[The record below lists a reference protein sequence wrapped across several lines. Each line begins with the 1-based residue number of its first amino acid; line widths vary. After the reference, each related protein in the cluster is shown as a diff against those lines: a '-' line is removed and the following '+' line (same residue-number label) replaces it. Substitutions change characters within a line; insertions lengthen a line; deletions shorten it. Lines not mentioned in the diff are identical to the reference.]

1 MKTIGERIQGLRE
14 LRFLKKRELAERLGI
29 SESQLSRIENG
40 KTATVSSDIL
50 TRLAREFDVSADYIL
65 GLSPTKDNSHILS
78 ELRLSETACEK
89 LIRRE
94 VDGETLSRLMEQDR
108 FGDVIKLSRAYFS
121 DIYAEGVSYR
131 NAILDSSA
139 SFLREH
145 AEETE
150 HPDAVRIKAN
160 DIVHAKTR
168 DHEIELTQIQTLM
181 RRILAE
187 AKTQYEQERAEQ
199 DPALKRRIAGQAFS
213 ARLREIAEEVNTTQ
227 ETEEEKLDRVTD
239 RVLEEA
245 QAANGLPDWTARL
258 LKPIYKRIIRSTG
271 KAKQAQAEKSSDEGA
286 E

>member
-50 TRLAREFDVSADYIL
+50 TGLARELDVSADYIL
-65 GLSPTKDNSHILS
+65 GLSLTQNNNHTLS
-78 ELRLSETACEK
+78 ELRLSEAACEK

-160 DIVHAKTR
+160 DIMHAKTR
-168 DHEIELTQIQTLM
+168 DHEIELTQIQALV
-181 RRILAE
+181 RKVLAD
-187 AKTQYEQERAEQ
+187 AKAQYEKEKQ
-199 DPALKRRIAGQAFS
+199 DPALKRKIAGQEFS
-213 ARLREIAEEVNTTQ
+213 ARLREISEEVYAM
-227 ETEEEKLDRVTD
+227 EGTEEEKLDRLTD
-239 RVLEEA
+239 REKAILSLRYFE
-245 QAANGLPDWTARL
+245 
-258 LKPIYKRIIRSTG
+258 G
-271 KAKQAQAEKSSDEGA
+271 KTQMEVSAHIGISQAQISRLEKNA
-286 E
+286 IQKIKKNL

>member
-1 MKTIGERIQGLRE
+1 MNEIGNRIRDLRE
-14 LRFLKKRELAERLGI
+14 YRDMTKRELASRLGI
-29 SESQLSRIENG
+29 SESQLSRIESG
-40 KTATVSSDIL
+40 KTVTLSSDIL
-50 TRLAREFDVSADYIL
+50 IGLAGEFDVSSDYIL
-65 GLSPTKDNSHILS
+65 GLSPTKSNSHILS
-78 ELRLSETACEK
+78 DLRLSETACEK

-108 FGDVIKLSRAYFS
+108 FGDMIKLSRAYFT

-131 NAILDSSA
+131 NATLNFGA
-139 SFLREH
+139 SFLRDH

-150 HPDAVRIKAN
+150 HPDAVRSKAN
-160 DIVHAKTR
+160 DILQARTR
-168 DHEIELTQIQTLM
+168 DHELELTQIQTLM

-187 AKTQYEQERAEQ
+187 AKTQYERESTEQ

-213 ARLREIAEEVNTTQ
+213 AWLREIAEEVNAAQ

-258 LKPIYKRIIRSTG
+258 LKPIYKRIIRSAG
-271 KAKQAQAEKSSDEGA
+271 KAKQAEAEESSVKGA
-286 E
+286 K

>member
-50 TRLAREFDVSADYIL
+50 TGLARELDVSADYIL
-65 GLSPTKDNSHILS
+65 GLSPTKDNNHILS

-108 FGDVIKLSRAYFS
+108 FGDIIKLSRAYFS

-131 NAILDSSA
+131 NAILDSTA

-168 DHEIELTQIQTLM
+168 DHEIELTQIQSLV
-181 RRILAE
+181 RKVLSD
-187 AKTQYEQERAEQ
+187 AKAQYEKELAGQ
-199 DPALKRRIAGQAFS
+199 DPALKRRIAGQEFS
-213 ARLREIAEEVNTTQ
+213 ARLREISEEVYAM
-227 ETEEEKLDRVTD
+227 EGTEEEKLDRLTD
-239 RVLEEA
+239 RVLEDVEK
-245 QAANGLPDWTARL
+245 QTGLSGRAAKL
-258 LKPIYKRIIRSTG
+258 LKPIYKRIIQ
-271 KAKQAQAEKSSDEGA
+271 KAGR
-286 E
+286 

>member
-40 KTATVSSDIL
+40 KTATVNSDIL
-50 TRLAREFDVSADYIL
+50 TRLARELDVSADYIL
-65 GLSPTKDNSHILS
+65 GLSPTQNNNHTLS
-78 ELRLSETACEK
+78 ELRLSEAACEK

-160 DIVHAKTR
+160 DIMHAKTR
-168 DHEIELTQIQTLM
+168 DHEIELTQIQALV
-181 RRILAE
+181 RKVLAD
-187 AKTQYEQERAEQ
+187 AKAQYEKEKQ
-199 DPALKRRIAGQAFS
+199 DPALKRKIAGQEFS
-213 ARLREIAEEVNTTQ
+213 ARLREISEEVYAM
-227 ETEEEKLDRVTD
+227 EGTEEEKLDRLTD
-239 RVLEEA
+239 RVLEDVEK
-245 QAANGLPDWTARL
+245 QTGLSGRTAKL
-258 LKPIYKRIIRSTG
+258 LKPIYKRII
-271 KAKQAQAEKSSDEGA
+271 QKSGR
-286 E
+286 

>member
-50 TRLAREFDVSADYIL
+50 TGLARELDVSADYIL
-65 GLSPTKDNSHILS
+65 GLSPTKDNNHILS

-108 FGDVIKLSRAYFS
+108 FGDIIKLSRAYFLVF
-121 DIYAEGVSYR
+121 YAEGVSYR
-131 NAILDSSA
+131 NAILDSTA
-139 SFLREH
+139 SFLREQ

-150 HPDAVRIKAN
+150 RPDAVRIKAN

-168 DHEIELTQIQTLM
+168 DHEIELTQIQALV
-181 RRILAE
+181 RKVLAD
-187 AKTQYEQERAEQ
+187 AKAQYEKEKQ
-199 DPALKRRIAGQAFS
+199 DPALKRKIAGQEFS
-213 ARLREIAEEVNTTQ
+213 ARLREISEEVYAM
-227 ETEEEKLDRVTD
+227 EGTEEEKLDRLTD
-239 RVLEEA
+239 RVLEDVEK
-245 QAANGLPDWTARL
+245 QTGLSDRAAKL
-258 LKPIYKRIIRSTG
+258 LKPIYKRIIQ
-271 KAKQAQAEKSSDEGA
+271 KAGR
-286 E
+286 